1 MANKKEIF
9 KPKVKEVK
17 LSGDKTT
24 KINPWSNMGTQTPL
38 QTDSVPKMERNVFE
52 EIKNKPK
59 TTSSKSFD
67 NNKNDKYVIWHI
79 QGGLGK
85 NVAGT
90 SLIEDLKTTYP
101 DRKLIMVV
109 SWPEVF
115 LNNPHVD
122 RVFALG
128 ATPYFYEDYIDG
140 KDTIIFK
147 HEPYHQTGHINKKKH
162 LIENW
167 CDLLEIP
174 YKGQTPKLFV
184 NYPQKMYNN
193 LWMRPRPIMVLQ
205 SNGGP
210 MQGQKYPYSWTRDMP
225 MEVAQQ
231 IVNNFSNQYH
241 IIQITR
247 PDGYQLQGNIERVDR
262 PLSNLEL
269 FSLLMMSQKRV
280 LIDSSLQH
288 AAAAYGLQST
298 VLWIG
303 TAPSVFGYKVHNNI
317 KAKLPATA
325 NQLINSYMF
334 DYQFENNFHE
344 CPYINVEDMF
354 DINQVLSS
362 IR

>member
-1 MANKKEIF
+1 MSKKEEIF
-9 KPKVKEVK
+9 KPKVKEIK
-17 LSGDKTT
+17 LSGTEAT
-24 KINPWSNMGTQTPL
+24 KVNPWANMGQPSPVTQ
-38 QTDSVPKMERNVFE
+38 DSAPKMERNVFE
-52 EIKNKPK
+52 EIKNKPLSNP
-59 TTSSKSFD
+59 TTKSFN

-90 SLIEDLKTTYP
+90 SLIGELKNTYP

-115 LNNPHVD
+115 LNNPFVD

-128 ATPYFYEDYIDG
+128 QTPYFYEDYIDG

-147 HEPYHQTGHINKKKH
+147 HEPYHQTGHINKSKH

-174 YKGQTPKLFV
+174 YKEQTPQLFV

-193 LWMRPRPIMVLQ
+193 LWVRPKPIMVLQ

-210 MQGQKYPYSWTRDMP
+210 MQGQRYPYSWTRDMP
-225 MEVAQQ
+225 MEIAQE
-231 IVNNFSNQYH
+231 IVNNFSSQFH

-247 PDGYQLQGNIERVDR
+247 PDGYQLKGNIERVDK

-288 AAAAYGLQST
+288 AAAAYKLSST

-303 TAPSVFGYKVHNNI
+303 TAPTVFGYKIHNNI
-317 KAKLPATA
+317 SAKLPATA

-344 CPYINVEDMF
+344 CPYINVDDMF
-354 DINQVLSS
+354 NVKDVLNS
-362 IR
+362 I